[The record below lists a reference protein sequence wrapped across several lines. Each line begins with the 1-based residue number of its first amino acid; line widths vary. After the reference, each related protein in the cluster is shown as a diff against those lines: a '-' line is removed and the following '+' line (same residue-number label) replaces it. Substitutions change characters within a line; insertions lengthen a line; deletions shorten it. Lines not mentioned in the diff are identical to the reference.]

1 MLNIQQLSLAFKGQT
16 GQVKQVF
23 KGLDFSL
30 DPGSFTVIIGANGSG
45 KSTLLN
51 LIAGSLLPDEGRI
64 SINGIDVTRFSEELR
79 SRFISR
85 VFQHPHLGTAGEL
98 TVLENMRLST
108 LHGKVKSPFRRM
120 GKMNEEEIKKHVEG
134 LQMGLENTLHRS
146 MEQLSGGQ
154 RQALSV
160 LMASLPDVPLLLMDE
175 PAAALDPSAGDAVM
189 ELAAG
194 RIKERGRTTVL
205 VTHNMKHAVVYGNRL
220 VQLQHG
226 KIIRDISG
234 EEKKSLRPEML
245 HAWFER

>member
-1 MLNIQQLSLAFKGQT
+1 
-16 GQVKQVF
+16 
-23 KGLDFSL
+23 
-30 DPGSFTVIIGANGSG
+30 
-45 KSTLLN
+45 
-51 LIAGSLLPDEGRI
+51 
-64 SINGIDVTRFSEELR
+64 
-79 SRFISR
+79 
-85 VFQHPHLGTAGEL
+85 
-98 TVLENMRLST
+98 
-108 LHGKVKSPFRRM
+108 M